1 MKKLIL
7 ILATLSLSACGF
19 EIVDTGYRGV
29 QRSMGEVVG
38 EPLPE
43 GLHFYNPFTGS
54 ITEINV
60 REYNFKTK
68 TEAFT
73 KDNQAVQMDVELVWS
88 IDPKS
93 VNKLFKEVGRE
104 DDIENVRVRNNFLGS
119 LKDAI
124 GRQDADTIIQ
134 NRDKAAGLALE
145 ETRKKFAPMG
155 IMAHSLNLSNMSL
168 NRDYQHAVEQKM
180 IEKQK
185 AEKAIFET
193 RRITEVA
200 KQTVETAKADA
211 EAMRIKSQALAQNK
225 GLVEFELA
233 KKWDGKLPVW
243 MTGNSVPM
251 INIQQL
257 NKPTVLHGGGGGGN

>member
-1 MKKLIL
+1 MKMLVLIL
-7 ILATLSLSACGF
+7 VALNLSACGF

-29 QRSMGEVVG
+29 KKNTGEIVG

-43 GLHFYNPFTGS
+43 GLHFYNPFTSS

-60 REYNFKTK
+60 REYNFKAQ

-88 IDPKS
+88 IDPKA
-93 VNKLFKEVGRE
+93 VNTLYKEVGRE
-104 DDIENVRVRNNFLGS
+104 GDIESVRVRNNFLGA

-134 NRDKAAGLALE
+134 NRDKAAMIALE
-145 ETRKKFAPMG
+145 ETRKKFSTMG
-155 IMAHSLNLSNMSL
+155 ILAHSLNLSNMAL

-193 RRITEVA
+193 RRIMEVA

-211 EAMRIKSQALAQNK
+211 ESMRIKSQALAQNK

-233 KKWDGKLPVW
+233 KKWDGKLPVY
-243 MTGNSVPM
+243 MFGNTVP
-251 INIQQL
+251 L
-257 NKPTVLHGGGGGGN
+257 LDLKSLKKE